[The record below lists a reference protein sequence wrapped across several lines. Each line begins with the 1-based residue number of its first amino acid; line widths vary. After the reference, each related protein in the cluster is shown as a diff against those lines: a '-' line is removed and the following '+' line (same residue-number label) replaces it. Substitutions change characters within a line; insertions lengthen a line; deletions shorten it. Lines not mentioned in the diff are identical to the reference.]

1 MYNNILTE
9 SMVKGAGKTIGSLVI
24 FGVVAM
30 GWYAGEALY
39 ECVAKYKVR
48 KERERKEN
56 EDPKSCSNVFTQT
69 KDYFDP
75 QRETDNEI
83 DSNKYKMMLNN
94 LIL

>member
-1 MYNNILTE
+1 MYHNILTE

-24 FGVVAM
+24 FGVLAM

-39 ECVAKYKVR
+39 ECATKYTNVRESKEDEDAKSPYL
-48 KERERKEN
+48 
-56 EDPKSCSNVFTQT
+56 SSVFTQT

-75 QRETDNEI
+75 GREPDNES
-83 DSNKYKMMLNN
+83 DCNKYKMMLNN